1 MSDNGYINSSLLS
14 TGGIGD
20 IRETTVT
27 GPAMASDLNNNVVSL
42 PNEIRETVEFSIM
55 NNDIDTSSPD
65 VYVLVEAYSN
75 NERIA
80 YTSLPITDSAF
91 TLNSSN
97 INVNLLEVI
106 TQRLGLSNGIYDI
119 KICVY
124 ENLIY
129 SNADQLDLGK
139 LQIEEISDTR
149 FEIRTKA
156 SLPKYDTSFQAI
168 SELSNQGDQPNTVY
182 PIILKDIGNNK
193 SITSTNWTSI
203 EYEDNNGNTS
213 FQTIFRS
220 IEPLSSVL
228 RTGSRLHAIRE
239 IITPY
244 VIPVTV
250 DLESII
256 TTQFNELRGPNFKAV
271 DVKNK
276 PAKSTVQETWN
287 SLLGSDLQT
296 SQNVVNNI
304 LSGSRDAELNIDY
317 RKYENF
323 VHFSSAAERLKNFKY
338 KVELIEYYTS
348 QSNFVSSQWI
358 GKQFSTATASA
369 EFSANK
375 ATYDT
380 KKENIISGFDNYEQY
395 LYFNSHST
403 EDTTYGYFP
412 SATWPK
418 TNNKKPYTLEHS
430 TGSSAVSW
438 YSSQLASASLYDET
452 NINML
457 RNSIPLHIL
466 EDENSNSYV
475 MFVDMIGQHFD
486 LLYSYIDNMT
496 TKTGVGESVFEG
508 LSKDLVYE
516 VASSFGWNL
525 QPGFDSSKLWE
536 YALGTNEQGQYNSGN
551 SFVVEQSYSHG
562 DIEKQVWKRILNNIP
577 YFLKTKGTTRGIKA
591 LLSTYGIPSTILQVQ
606 EFGGP
611 VLEEQLDIRREIEKF
626 NYALDFSG
634 SAYIKTEH
642 RSIDYDKSTL
652 SLTSTGSANRYPSMY
667 EMRFDISHKKKMHL
681 ASSMTNNS
689 DGNPNWQLT
698 LEHSS
703 SAAAD
708 SLYYNYGRL
717 VFKVT
722 YDSSNEVELT
732 SEYLPFYDNDWW
744 NVSFGATEHP
754 DSHAVGSTNNFKLRY
769 AKIADH
775 SDVLTFSGS
784 KSGASNANV
793 NSAWR
798 TAGTVKW
805 GGVYSNGSGIFAFS
819 GSMQEIRMWA
829 EHIGDNAFYQHTLA
843 PTSILGD
850 STEMAYNDLLMRIPL
865 GTDGISFNH
874 SSTTTTPNRAPNIN
888 NNTPFI
894 GAQTLTPSY
903 VSWPDIN
910 NYQGKSE
917 VYYVNV
923 PNPVGSRPHDK
934 KIRIEDNSLTGNTLS
949 HDISYETSSYNANAI
964 DNDEVSIALSPQ
976 DQIDIDIA
984 MQFGGLRLDDYIGDP
999 RDQYS
1004 NSYKSLTNIRNLY
1017 FKKFDDKYNI
1027 WAFIRLLSFFNTGV
1041 FKQIEDMLPARADAT
1056 VGLIIRP
1063 SILERVKVGSKAS
1076 LSFEN
1081 MHYTSSISVTPSLT
1095 NTMISSLSS
1104 TLNVGA
1110 RPGNPSYN
1118 RFVHGMEYTY
1128 GGYTEAGVLEMARFD
1143 GVQPLYDD
1151 STAFSNLIYDGCQ
1164 ITSPDFNEPSPG
1176 TIDGGPAVEYILT
1189 NPNILVTTETTP
1201 IQGSNVIAPNTDI
1214 IIR

>member
-1 MSDNGYINSSLLS
+1 MTDNQYIDS
-14 TGGIGD
+14 
-20 IRETTVT
+20 
-27 GPAMASDLNNNVVSL
+27 AASDTGDTTTSFSGMTNKALNYADELRESL
-42 PNEIRETVEFSIM
+42 EFSIE
-55 NNDIDTSSPD
+55 NINIDTSSPNI
-65 VYVLVEAYSN
+65 YVLVEAYTN
-75 NERIA
+75 TERIG
-80 YTSLPITDSAF
+80 YTTLPITDSVF
-91 TLNSSN
+91 TFSNTN
-97 INVNLLEVI
+97 INVDVLEVI
-106 TQRLGLSNGIYDI
+106 TQRLALGNGIYDI

-129 SNADQLDLGK
+129 SNADQLDIGK

-149 FEIRTKA
+149 YEIRSKA
-156 SLPKYDTSFQAI
+156 SLPKYDSTFQAI
-168 SELSNQGDQPNTVY
+168 SELNRQGSQADTIY
-182 PIILKDIGNNK
+182 PIILKDVGNNIT
-193 SITSTNWTSI
+193 ITSTNWTSL
-203 EYEDNNGNTS
+203 EYEDNNGNVD

-220 IEPLSSVL
+220 IEPISTVI
-228 RTGSRLHAIRE
+228 RIGSRLQAIRE
-239 IITPY
+239 LITPY
-244 VIPVTV
+244 IIPVSV
-250 DLESII
+250 DLESVISS
-256 TTQFNELRGPNFKAV
+256 QFNELRGPNFKAIN
-271 DVKNK
+271 VKNK

-287 SLLGSDLQT
+287 SLLGSNLQT

-338 KVELIEYYTS
+338 KVELIEYYSS
-348 QSNFVSSQWI
+348 QSNFVSSQWV
-358 GKQFSTATASA
+358 GTASSSATASS
-369 EFSANK
+369 EFAANK

-380 KKENIISGFDNYEQY
+380 KRENIISGFDNYENY

-418 TNNKKPYTLEHS
+418 TNNSKPYILDHS
-430 TGSSAVSW
+430 TGSDAISW
-438 YSSQLASASLYDET
+438 YNSQLISASLYDET

-457 RNSIPLHIL
+457 RNSVPLHIL
-466 EDENSNSYV
+466 EDDNSNSYV
-475 MFVDMIGQHFD
+475 LFVDMVGQHFD
-486 LLYSYIDNMT
+486 LLYNYIDNMT
-496 TKTGVGESVFEG
+496 TRTDVEESVFEG

-536 YALGTNEQGQYNSGN
+536 YALGTNDQGQYNSGS

-577 YFLKTKGTTRGIKA
+577 YFLKTKGTARGIKA

-634 SAYIKTEH
+634 SASTSYIKTEH
-642 RSIDYDKSTL
+642 RSIDFDKTTL

-667 EMRFDISHKKKMHL
+667 EMRFDVSHKKKMHL

-689 DGNPNWQLT
+689 DGSPNWLLI

-754 DSHAVGSTNNFKLRY
+754 TSAQSTNTFKLRY
-769 AKIADH
+769 SKIADH
-775 SDVLTFSGS
+775 SDELTFSGS
-784 KSGASNANV
+784 KSGTSNANV

-798 TAGTVKW
+798 TSGTVKW
-805 GGVYSNGSGIFAFS
+805 GGGYSNGFGIFPFS

-829 EHIGDNAFYQHTLA
+829 EHIGDNAFFQHTLA

-850 STEMAYNDLLMRIPL
+850 SVEMAYNDLLMRIPL
-865 GTDGISFNH
+865 GTDGISYNH

-888 NNTPFI
+888 NNTPFV

-903 VSWPDIN
+903 VSWPDSN

-934 KIRIEDNSLTGNTLS
+934 KIRIENNSLTDNKLS

-1063 SILERVKVGSKAS
+1063 SILERVKVGSRAS
-1076 LSFEN
+1076 MSFDN
-1081 MHYTSSISVTPSLT
+1081 IHYTSSLSICPSLSD
-1095 NTMISSLSS
+1095 TMISFTTSS
-1104 TLNVGA
+1104 INIGA
-1110 RPGNPSYN
+1110 RPGNPSHN
-1118 RFVHGMEYTY
+1118 RFIDGMEYSY
-1128 GGYTEAGVLEMARFD
+1128 GGYTESGVQHIARFD
-1143 GVQPLYDD
+1143 GTQPIYND
-1151 STAFSNLIYDGCQ
+1151 STAFSNLIHDGCRLS
-1164 ITSPDFNEPSPG
+1164 SPDFNEPSPE
-1176 TIDGGPAVEYILT
+1176 TIDGKPAVEFILT

-1201 IQGSNVIAPNTDI
+1201 IQGNNTIAPNTDI